1 MRRVVT
7 AANASFELEDFTPT
21 PPGAGEVQMRVHA
34 AGVCGSDLHGYRRGD
49 HWPAGLVRGH
59 EIAGE
64 ISAVGA
70 GVDGLHAGDR
80 VAIEPLIYCERCEY
94 CLAGDYDLC
103 LTRTLLGVGP
113 PGGFAEYMTV
123 PAHAA
128 FPVPHDLD
136 LAVAALAE
144 PLSVAIHGMR
154 VAASMVGETAPGR
167 DRVVVLGGG
176 VIGLMAAF
184 YARQCGA
191 AEVAVTARYPQQ
203 AEMALALGA
212 THTFDSAEP
221 ASVHR
226 WAEEHPVDCV
236 VEAVGG
242 EADTVNQS
250 LELVRPGGRVL
261 ILGVFLSPVTVR
273 TGLMLRKQPR
283 VVSTLT
289 YSRSGPHA
297 DYEVAIDLL
306 DRHRD
311 LLARLITHRFPLAE
325 IDRAFAVAADKSS
338 GAIKVTVEPGR

>member
-1 MRRVVT
+1 MRRAVT
-7 AANASFELEDFTPT
+7 AANATFELEDRTPAT
-21 PPGAGEVQMRVHA
+21 PGAGEVQVRVGA
-34 AGVCGSDLHGYRRGD
+34 AGVCGSDLHGYRRADG
-49 HWPAGLVRGH
+49 WPVGLVRGH

-64 ISAVGA
+64 IAETGP
-70 GVDGLHAGDR
+70 GVEGLRPGDR
-80 VAIEPLIYCERCEY
+80 VAVEPLIYCERCEY

-103 LTRTLLGVGP
+103 VTRSLIGVGP
-113 PGGFAEYMTV
+113 PGGFAEYVTV

-128 FPVPHDLD
+128 FAVPHDLD

-144 PLSVAIHGMR
+144 PLAVAIHGMR
-154 VAASMVGETAPGR
+154 VAASMVSATAPGR
-167 DRVVVLGGG
+167 DRVVVLGSG

-184 YARQCGA
+184 YAHQSGA

-203 AEMALALGA
+203 AAMALRLGA
-212 THTFDSAEP
+212 THAFDSADP
-221 ASVHR
+221 ASIR
-226 WAEEHPVDCV
+226 AWAEEHAVDCV

-261 ILGVFLSPVTVR
+261 ILGVFLQPVLLR

-283 VVSTLT
+283 MVSTLT
-289 YSRSGPHA
+289 YSRTGAHA

-306 DRHRD
+306 DRHRE
-311 LLARLITHRFPLAE
+311 LMATLITHRFPLAE

-338 GAIKVTVEPGR
+338 GAIKVTIEPGG

>member
-1 MRRVVT
+1 MRRAVT
-7 AANASFELEDFTPT
+7 ATSASFELKDFTPT
-21 PPGAGEVQMRVHA
+21 PPGAGEVQIRVCA
-34 AGVCGSDLHGYRRGD
+34 AGICGSDLHGYRRED
-49 HWPAGLVRGH
+49 RWPAGLVRGH
-59 EIAGE
+59 EMAGE

-70 GVDGLHAGDR
+70 GIEGLRPGDR

-103 LTRTLLGVGP
+103 LSRTLIGVGP
-113 PGGFAEYMTV
+113 PGGFAEYVTV

-128 FPVPHDLD
+128 FAVPHDLD

-144 PLSVAIHGMR
+144 PLAVAIHGMR

-167 DRVVVLGGG
+167 DRIMVLGSG
-176 VIGLMAAF
+176 VIGLLAAF
-184 YARQCGA
+184 YAHQSGA

-212 THTFDSAEP
+212 THAFDSAET
-221 ASVHR
+221 ASVHA

-261 ILGVFLSPVTVR
+261 ILGVFLRPVPVR
-273 TGLMLRKQPR
+273 MGLMLRKQPR

-297 DYEVAIDLL
+297 DYDVAIDLL

-325 IDRAFAVAADKSS
+325 IDRAFTVAADKSN
-338 GAIKVTVEPGR
+338 GAIKVTVEPVR